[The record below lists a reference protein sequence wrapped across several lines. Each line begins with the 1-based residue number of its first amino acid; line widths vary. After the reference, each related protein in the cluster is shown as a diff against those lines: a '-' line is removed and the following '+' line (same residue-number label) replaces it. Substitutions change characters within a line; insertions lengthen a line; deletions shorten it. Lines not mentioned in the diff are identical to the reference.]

1 MRGGMSIVLM
11 KKWQAESRIRIG
23 PRLRAALSDGNFRDV
38 LQNGDA
44 K

>member
-1 MRGGMSIVLM
+1 MSIVLM
-11 KKWQAESRIRIG
+11 KKWQAEYRIRIG
-23 PRLRAALSDGNFRDV
+23 PRLSAALLDGNFRDV